1 MFFVPSQKFWGVRL
15 AGCYLLFVVV
25 VVVIVFVVVVV
36 VVVVVF
42 DDDHDDFFLF
52 QVRSFGVLGW
62 PGSHG
67 ETRAGGKPSIIHQP
81 SLLP

>member
-1 MFFVPSQKFWGVRL
+1 MLSSGVTVSLLLLLLLLSLLLMLLFLMMTMMMFF
-15 AGCYLLFVVV
+15 
-25 VVVIVFVVVVV
+25 
-36 VVVVVF
+36 
-42 DDDHDDFFLF
+42 F

-81 SLLP
+81 SLLLP